1 MCRYAP
7 SGTPAAPSDVVI
19 EFCVIV
25 CALVVHRH
33 DIAMSIR
40 QKQFH
45 LLMELVLEEIHLEL
59 HVTALCTLQ
68 FLERL
73 RTREPEKP
81 RTL

>member
-1 MCRYAP
+1 MLQSIYVPIRP
-7 SGTPAAPSDVVI
+7 QRRQVI

-25 CALVVHRH
+25 HLLS
-33 DIAMSIR
+33 ITMSIR

-45 LLMELVLEEIHLEL
+45 LLMELVLEEIHLDEEL

>member
-1 MCRYAP
+1 
-7 SGTPAAPSDVVI
+7 
-19 EFCVIV
+19 
-25 CALVVHRH
+25 
-33 DIAMSIR
+33 MSIR

-45 LLMELVLEEIHLEL
+45 LLMELVLEEIHLDGEL

>member
-1 MCRYAP
+1 MTEIRP
-7 SGTPAAPSDVVI
+7 QRRQVI
-19 EFCVIV
+19 EFCIIV
-25 CALVVHRH
+25 HLLS
-33 DIAMSIR
+33 ITNTMSIR

-45 LLMELVLEEIHLEL
+45 LLMELVLEEIHLDEEL